1 MLSMKAMSVCMLA
14 TTASASNLRTTTT
27 AGGSGIVMVDGG
39 STGSKLASYHGDKKK
54 GKKVLTACELD
65 NAGSEWPLKGVS
77 AYAYEP
83 EVCKQTITPEI
94 DKKTGKP
101 KSVFCVDPLPNPS
114 TETWYVEINLIVC
127 VYFDLD
133 DTQRIQFFY
142 HFYC

>member
-83 EVCKQTITPEI
+83 EVCKQTITPEQ
-94 DKKTGKP
+94 DEGP
-101 KSVFCVDPLPNPS
+101 FCVDPLPNPS
-114 TETWYVEINLIVC
+114 TETWYVKINLIVC
-127 VYFDLD
+127 VYFDSD

>member
-1 MLSMKAMSVCMLA
+1 MLA

-54 GKKVLTACELD
+54 GKKVLTKCDLVSPE
-65 NAGSEWPLKGVS
+65 GTPWPLKGVS
-77 AYAYEP
+77 AYAYEAA
-83 EVCKQTITPEI
+83 VCKQTITPEQEE
-94 DKKTGKP
+94 GP
-101 KSVFCVDPLPNPS
+101 FCVDPLPNPS